1 MDLTNNSTIETVIEF
16 ANVKFGMEIPR
27 DGLVEQLK
35 NLSFSETLKLINSMK
50 ADDNDAFAEI
60 IDLSAFNE
68 GVVEVDEVDEVA
80 EEDNTELH
88 RLRELSGYTNEW
100 VQDSPA
106 QGFSGQERNFIEE
119 LCLRMDGVS
128 RSPDGLKWMGKSET
142 WNEGNVLSDKGKLTT
157 VMIWA
162 KRNKDDLYHKMGS
175 EFKVYSDGNDEGDS
189 GRGQSDGD
197 QIIQNI
203 INKVGKIGEDSNL
216 EEYGTIST
224 AQPSRATIRA
234 GKENND
240 VANRR
245 SNNINQ
251 DMNRDSKVPNRTV
264 AGANKQPTGTGAS
277 RAGSA
282 DPDDI
287 HRQEIEDLAAQGQ
300 GQSNVNAQEIER
312 LKQLAMGG

>member
-106 QGFSGQERNFIEE
+106 QGFS
-119 LCLRMDGVS
+119 
-128 RSPDGLKWMGKSET
+128 
-142 WNEGNVLSDKGKLTT
+142 
-157 VMIWA
+157 
-162 KRNKDDLYHKMGS
+162 
-175 EFKVYSDGNDEGDS
+175 
-189 GRGQSDGD
+189 
-197 QIIQNI
+197 
-203 INKVGKIGEDSNL
+203 
-216 EEYGTIST
+216 
-224 AQPSRATIRA
+224 
-234 GKENND
+234 
-240 VANRR
+240 
-245 SNNINQ
+245 
-251 DMNRDSKVPNRTV
+251 
-264 AGANKQPTGTGAS
+264 
-277 RAGSA
+277 
-282 DPDDI
+282 
-287 HRQEIEDLAAQGQ
+287 
-300 GQSNVNAQEIER
+300 
-312 LKQLAMGG
+312 